1 MLDHRDIAR
10 AVDRHKELV
19 LSKPNVIGI
28 GVGFREVRGRITD
41 EMCVVALVR
50 TKIPKAGL
58 TPEALVPTKLE
69 GVSTDVMQ
77 VGTLRALASRTER
90 QRPVPGGVSVGHYKV
105 TAGTLGGIVRDKSS
119 GARLIL
125 SNNHVLANSNDARPG
140 DPVLQPGP
148 VDGGRVARDMIAELD
163 RFKPIQFSTG
173 PATCGWAESYA
184 KVGNVVGKL
193 LKSKHRLNAFQSD
206 PEASNRID
214 AALARPLDGVEI
226 LDEILEIGAVGGVA
240 PASLGSN
247 VRKSGRTTGLT
258 TGRIIV
264 LETTVNIQYGDRT
277 ARFEGQIVTGPM
289 SEPGDSGSLL
299 VVGDSLL
306 AVGLLFAGSTQ
317 ATVYNPI
324 QEVLNGLEAVI

>member
-10 AVDRHKELV
+10 VVDRHKELV
-19 LSKPNVIGI
+19 LSKPNVVGV
-28 GVGFREVRGRITD
+28 GVGFREVRGRTTD

-50 TKIPKAGL
+50 QKIPKAGL
-58 TPEALVPTKLE
+58 APEALVPRKLE

-77 VGTLRALASRTER
+77 VGTLSALASRTER

-105 TAGTLGGIVRDKSS
+105 TAGTLGGVVRDRST

-163 RFKPIQFSTG
+163 RFKPIEFSTG
-173 PATCGWAESYA
+173 PATCGWVQSFA
-184 KVGNVVGKL
+184 KVGNVVGEL
-193 LKSKHRLNAFQSD
+193 LKSKHRIKAFQSD

-226 LDEILEIGAVGGVA
+226 LDEILEIGVVGGVA
-240 PASLGSN
+240 PASLGLP
-247 VRKSGRTTGLT
+247 VRKSGRTTGFT
-258 TGRIIV
+258 SGRIVV

-277 ARFEGQIVTGPM
+277 ARFEGQIVTGAM
-289 SEPGDSGSLL
+289 SKPGDSGSLL
-299 VVGDSLL
+299 VAGDSLL
-306 AVGLLFAGSTQ
+306 AVGLLFAGSTL

-324 QEVLNGLEAVI
+324 QDVLNGLEAVI

>member
-1 MLDHRDIAR
+1 MLDHREFAR
-10 AVDRHKELV
+10 VLDRHKELV
-19 LSKPNVIGI
+19 LSKPNVV
-28 GVGFREVRGRITD
+28 GVGVGLREVRGRITD

-50 TKIPKAGL
+50 NKIPKAGL
-58 TPEALVPTKLE
+58 TPEALVPKKLE

-77 VGTLRALASRTER
+77 VGTLRALATRTER

-105 TAGTLGGIVRDKSS
+105 TAGTLGGIVRDRSL

-125 SNNHVLANSNDARPG
+125 SNNHVLANSNDARQG
-140 DPVLQPGP
+140 DPILQPGP

-163 RFKPIQFSTG
+163 RFEPIQFSTG
-173 PATCGWAESYA
+173 PPTCEWAQSFA
-184 KVGNVVGKL
+184 KIGNAVGKL
-193 LKSKHRLNAFQSD
+193 LKSKHRVEVFQSD

-226 LDEILEIGAVGGVA
+226 LDEILEIGVVGGVA
-240 PASLGSN
+240 PASLGLN

-258 TGRIIV
+258 TGQIIV

-299 VVGDSLL
+299 VAGDSLL

>member
-1 MLDHRDIAR
+1 MVDHRDIAGV
-10 AVDRHKELV
+10 VDRQKELV
-19 LSKPNVIGI
+19 LSKPNVIGV
-28 GVGFREVRGRITD
+28 GVGLREIRGRITD

-50 TKIPKAGL
+50 QKIPKAGL
-58 TPEALVPTKLE
+58 TPESLVPTKLE

-77 VGTLRALASRTER
+77 VGTLRALAGRTER

-105 TAGTLGGIVRDKSS
+105 TAGTLGGIVRDRSS
-119 GARLIL
+119 GVRLIL

-140 DPVLQPGP
+140 DPILQPGP
-148 VDGGRVARDMIAELD
+148 ADGGRVARDMIAELE

-173 PATCGWAESYA
+173 PATCGWAQGYA
-184 KVGNVVGKL
+184 KIGNVAGKL
-193 LKSKHRLNAFQSD
+193 LKSKHRIEAFQSD

-226 LDEILEIGAVGGVA
+226 LDEILEIGVVGGVT
-240 PASLGSN
+240 PASLGLN

-258 TGRIIV
+258 TGQIIV
-264 LETTVNIQYGDRT
+264 LEATVNIQYGDRT

-299 VVGDSLL
+299 VIGDSLL

>member
-1 MLDHRDIAR
+1 MLDHREFAR
-10 AVDRHKELV
+10 VLDRHKELV
-19 LSKPNVIGI
+19 LSKPNVV
-28 GVGFREVRGRITD
+28 GVGVGLREVRGRITD

-50 TKIPKAGL
+50 KKIPKAGL
-58 TPEALVPTKLE
+58 TPEALVPKKLE
-69 GVSTDVMQ
+69 GISTDVMQ
-77 VGTLRALASRTER
+77 VGTLRALATRTER

-105 TAGTLGGIVRDKSS
+105 TAGTLGGIVRDRSL

-125 SNNHVLANSNDARPG
+125 SNNHVLANSNDARQG
-140 DPVLQPGP
+140 DPILQPGP

-163 RFKPIQFSTG
+163 RFEPIQFSTG
-173 PATCGWAESYA
+173 PPTCGWAQSFA
-184 KVGNVVGKL
+184 KIGNAAGKL
-193 LKSKHRLNAFQSD
+193 LKSKHRVEVFQSD

-226 LDEILEIGAVGGVA
+226 LDEILEIGVVGGVA
-240 PASLGSN
+240 PASLGLN

-299 VVGDSLL
+299 VAGDSLL

>member
-10 AVDRHKELV
+10 VVDRHKELV
-19 LSKPNVIGI
+19 LSKPNVIGV
-28 GVGFREVRGRITD
+28 GVGLREIRGRATG

-50 TKIPKAGL
+50 QKIPKAGL
-58 TPEALVPTKLE
+58 TPEALVPRKLE
-69 GVSTDVMQ
+69 GVSTDVTQ

-105 TAGTLGGIVRDKSS
+105 TAGTLGGIVRDRST

-163 RFKPIQFSTG
+163 RFKLIQFSTG
-173 PATCGWAESYA
+173 PATCGWAQGFA
-184 KVGNVVGKL
+184 KVGNAAGKL
-193 LKSKHRLNAFQSD
+193 FKSKHRVRAFQSD

-226 LDEILEIGAVGGVA
+226 LDEILEIGVVGGVA
-240 PASLGSN
+240 PASLGLN

-258 TGRIIV
+258 TGQIIV
-264 LETTVNIQYGDRT
+264 FETTVNIQYGDRT
-277 ARFEGQIVTGPM
+277 ARFEGQIVTRPM
-289 SEPGDSGSLL
+289 SEAGDSGSLL
-299 VVGDSLL
+299 VAGDSLL

-324 QEVLNGLEAVI
+324 QDVLNGLEAVI